1 MYCKYCGSDIK
12 PKAKFCPNC
21 GGPNV
26 AAQQSGQEANQDWQ
40 QAYHYQP
47 ENYEPET
54 YDAGQ
59 TGAPSGQ
66 DTAGQAQ
73 YQHQPQYQQYQQ
85 SQNTYQTTCQNNAP
99 VYYVSAPGQGA
110 YGGYGT
116 TRVDFG
122 EAIRRVFNHFADFNG
137 RASLS
142 EFWWG
147 TLFLFIVS
155 WAGAFI
161 PLVNLVL
168 WIPIMIAQLALG
180 VRRLHDTGREGAYIL
195 MGLIPCAG
203 FIILLV
209 FYCSDSVGDNQWGPS
224 YRTE

>member
-1 MYCKYCGSDIK
+1 MYCKYCGSDIN
-12 PKAKFCPNC
+12 PKVKFCPNC
-21 GGPNV
+21 GGPNT
-26 AAQQSGQEANQDWQ
+26 AAQQPAQEVNQDWQ
-40 QAYHYQP
+40 QTYNYQPESFQP
-47 ENYEPET
+47 ENYN
-54 YDAGQ
+54 AGQ
-59 TGAPSGQ
+59 PEAYDGQ
-66 DTAGQAQ
+66 HTAGQ
-73 YQHQPQYQQYQQ
+73 
-85 SQNTYQTTCQNNAP
+85 NVAP
-99 VYYVSAPGQGA
+99 VYYTPAPGQGA

-209 FYCSDSVGDNQWGPS
+209 FYCSESVGDNQWGPA